1 MPNPESELI
10 LPSLSDKTILIV
22 GLGMIGG
29 SIARAIRDQLPNQ
42 IILATDSDV
51 SVLDQAIA
59 DDTINKGGSLGELTD
74 DTDLCILAI
83 PPLTLFDVVP
93 ELANKC
99 KPGMVVTDVGSV
111 KSHILP
117 VVNDIGGEF
126 AENFVPG
133 HPIVGSEQTGYGAA
147 DGSLFQGRKTI
158 LTPQSST
165 STSAV
170 ALVNQLWRTIGA
182 EVLGMSP
189 EKHDQVLAATSH
201 LPHLLAFAIVDVLLH
216 REASDDIFRY
226 AAGGFADFSRVA
238 SSDAKMWSDVFVA
251 NAEATEEV
259 LDEYIEALR
268 YLKSSIHE
276 KDHAALKTLFARAKE
291 TRDEFVRNHY
301 GNKEGRMESQES
313 LTLQAEPGGKV
324 EGCIRVPGDKSI
336 SHRSIIFGS
345 LADGVAEVSG
355 FLEGE
360 DTLKTVAA
368 FRAMGV
374 TIVGP
379 ENGNLKIYGV
389 GVDGLDA
396 PKQALDMGNSG
407 TAMRLL
413 AGLLASQNFDTE
425 LFGDASLNSRPMGR
439 IANPLRAMGAAIETE
454 ADGTPPLRISG
465 KKLKGKH
472 YDMPVASAQ
481 VKSSLLLAGLNADG
495 ETSVTEPAIC
505 RDHTERM
512 LRGFGY
518 PLTGGFPDSTVALH
532 GGGRLKATNIDVPA
546 DISSAA
552 FFLVAGSIAPGS
564 DLLLEHVGI
573 NPTRIGI
580 ITLLQEMGASISVQN
595 EREAGGEP
603 VADLHVAYSQLRG
616 ITVPVEQVPLAID
629 EFPVLF
635 VAAACAEG
643 ETILRG
649 AEELRVKESDR
660 IAAMADGLKILGIE
674 VETFADGIRIV
685 GGHLQAGIIDS
696 LGDHRIAM
704 AFAVA
709 GLRAAGPITILN
721 AENLATSFPNFVELA
736 SSSGMKVSQRP

>member
-1 MPNPESELI
+1 MS
-10 LPSLSDKTILIV
+10 SLADKTILII

-29 SIARAIRDQLPNQ
+29 SIARAIRDQFPGQ
-42 IILATDSDV
+42 TILASDSDAL
-51 SVLDQAIA
+51 VLEQAIA
-59 DDTINKGGSLGELTD
+59 DGTINKGGSLEELLPEA
-74 DTDLCILAI
+74 DLCVLAV
-83 PPLTLFDVVP
+83 PPLTLLDVIP
-93 ELANKC
+93 ELAEKC
-99 KPGMVVTDVGSV
+99 QPGAVITDVGSV
-111 KSHILP
+111 KSHILSL
-117 VVNDIGGEF
+117 VNKIGGEF

-133 HPIVGSEQTGYGAA
+133 HPIAGSEQSGYNAA
-147 DGSLFQGRKTI
+147 DGSLFRGRKTI
-158 LTPQSST
+158 LTPQANT

-170 ALVNQLWRTIGA
+170 ALVNQLWRAIGS

-216 REASDDIFRY
+216 QEASDDIFRY

-259 LDEYIEALR
+259 LDKYIEALQS
-268 YLKSSIHE
+268 LKLSIQE
-276 KDHAALKTLFARAKE
+276 KDHAALKTLFSRAKR

-301 GNKEGRMESQES
+301 GNKDEEMESQDS
-313 LTLQAEPGGKV
+313 LTLQVESGGKV
-324 EGCIRVPGDKSI
+324 EGRIRVPGDKSI
-336 SHRSIIFGS
+336 SHRSVIFGS
-345 LADGVAEVSG
+345 LADGITEVSG

-360 DTLKTVAA
+360 DALKTVAA

-374 TIVGP
+374 TIIGP
-379 ENGNLKIYGV
+379 EKGSLKIYGV
-389 GVDGLDA
+389 GVDGLNA
-396 PKQALDMGNSG
+396 PDKPLDMGNSG

-413 AGLLASQNFDTE
+413 AGLLASQSFDSE
-425 LFGDASLNSRPMGR
+425 LYGDASLNSRPMGR
-439 IANPLRAMGAAIETE
+439 IADPLSTMGASIETE
-454 ADGTPPLRISG
+454 KDGTPPLKIKG
-465 KKLKGKH
+465 QKLKGKH

-481 VKSSLLLAGLNADG
+481 VKSALLLAGMNADG
-495 ETSVTEPAIC
+495 ETSITEPAVC

-518 PLTGGFPDSTVALH
+518 SLAGGFPDSTVALH
-532 GGGRLKATNIDVPA
+532 GGKRLQATSIDVPA

-552 FFLVAGSIAPGS
+552 FFLVAASIAPGS

-580 ITLLQEMGASISVQN
+580 INLLQEMGANISVQN
-595 EREAGGEP
+595 EREVGGER
-603 VADLHVAYSQLRG
+603 VADLRVVHSQLRG
-616 ITVPVEQVPLAID
+616 IAIPVEQVPLAID

-635 VAAACAEG
+635 IAAACAEG
-643 ETILRG
+643 ETILHG

-660 IAAMADGLKILGIE
+660 IAAMADGLQVLGIE
-674 VETFADGIRIV
+674 VETYDDGIRIV
-685 GGHLQAGIIDS
+685 GGILQAGTINS

-709 GLRAAGPITILN
+709 GLRAVGPITILN
-721 AENLATSFPNFVELA
+721 AENVATSFPNFVELA
-736 SSSGMKVSQRP
+736 SGCGMQISGKEQ